1 MGRSICGNGTEPV
14 EIKIG
19 TCRVVLDFGFPAA
32 LCIAFLWGDDLF
44 LVQCMTVCIL
54 HELGHG
60 LAMWATHAG
69 VREIHLHAAGMQ
81 MRTHTACLS
90 KASLLC
96 IYLSGPAANLLLAGL
111 FWCIRPETA
120 LLHLCMGCFNLLPYR
135 VLDGGA
141 ALGCL
146 LEKYPRVQM
155 LVHGICLCLSAG
167 TGLVLWRYGL
177 RNPALYLMAVY
188 LGVAEV
194 SGGRLFHSVH

>member
-1 MGRSICGNGTEPV
+1 M
-14 EIKIG
+14 
-19 TCRVVLDFGFPAA
+19 VLDFGFPAV
-32 LCIAFLWGDDLF
+32 LCIAFLWGDGMF
-44 LVQCMTVCIL
+44 LAQCMTVCIV

-69 VREIHLHAAGMQ
+69 VREIRFHAAGLQ

-96 IYLSGPAANLLLAGL
+96 IYLSGPAVNLVLAGL
-111 FWCIRPETA
+111 FQHVRPETA

-146 LEKYPRVQM
+146 LEDCPRVKGI
-155 LVHGICLCLSAG
+155 LHGVCACLSVG
-167 TGLVLWRYGL
+167 IVLVLWQYGL

-188 LGVAEV
+188 LGIAELIDKPV
-194 SGGRLFHSVH
+194 